1 VEDDINSDKIAKN
14 SFNRGML
21 FHEDYLIVGSS
32 PSNITVFNIHTGELI
47 KQIQLSK
54 DIKNAV
60 NGIALYPF

>member
-1 VEDDINSDKIAKN
+1 
-14 SFNRGML
+14 ML

-60 NGIALYPF
+60 NGIALYLF